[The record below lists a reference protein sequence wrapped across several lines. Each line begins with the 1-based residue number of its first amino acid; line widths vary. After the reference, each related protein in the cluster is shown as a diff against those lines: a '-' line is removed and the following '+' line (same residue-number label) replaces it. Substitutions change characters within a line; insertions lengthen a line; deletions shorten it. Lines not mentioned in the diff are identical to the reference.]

1 MTRRSEA
8 ARDHG
13 IDAAAMHSL
22 LMHEARVHAIGG
34 RDLRDLGDAILLH
47 DAVEQEP
54 FWNRLEGLR
63 WPDAPDAFD
72 RRLTDALV
80 LFAAIGRTPHIWA
93 SPLHDAPTDLVAR
106 LEANGF
112 RDLGASCVMLL
123 TDPSIATAAARAE
136 VPAAVTIERMSVV
149 DPAAIEAAATD
160 VDSVLLDAFEVGSDR
175 RTGIEGETVASLDH
189 PWFTHYLARVDGVP
203 AGVARRATFDG
214 ASYLSSIGTA
224 GWARGRGLGSLVTR
238 TAVADAIA
246 AGSRWTYLGV
256 FSDNRTAI
264 GIYERAGFS
273 QLGGPAPDLLLV

>member
-1 MTRRSEA
+1 
-8 ARDHG
+8 
-13 IDAAAMHSL
+13 MHSL

-54 FWNRLEGLR
+54 FWNRLEGLQ

-72 RRLTDALV
+72 RRLTEALV
-80 LFAAIGRTPHIWA
+80 LFAAIGRTPHVWA
-93 SPLHDAPTDLVAR
+93 SPLHDAPTDLVKR

-112 RDLGASCVMLL
+112 RDLGASYVMLL
-123 TDPSIATAAARAE
+123 TDPAIATDLAQA
-136 VPAAVTIERMSVV
+136 PAPADVTIERLSVV
-149 DPAAIEAAATD
+149 DPTAIDAAATA
-160 VDSVLLDAFEVGSDR
+160 VVSVLLDAFDVGSDR
-175 RTGIEGETVASLDH
+175 RTGIEGETAASLGH
-189 PWFTHYLARVDGVP
+189 PWFTHYLARIDGVP
-203 AGVARRATFDG
+203 AAAARRATFDG

-224 GWARGRGLGSLVTR
+224 SWARGRGLGSLVTR
-238 TAVADAIA
+238 AAAADAVA

-256 FSDNRTAI
+256 FSDNSTAI